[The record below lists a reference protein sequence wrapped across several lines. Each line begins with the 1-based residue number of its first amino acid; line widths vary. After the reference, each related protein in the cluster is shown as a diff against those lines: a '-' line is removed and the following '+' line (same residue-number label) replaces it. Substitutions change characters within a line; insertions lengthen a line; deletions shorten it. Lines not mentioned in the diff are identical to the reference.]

1 MRKEGNFLRQSEREN
16 IDERPGSRKN
26 IEAVR
31 HFGKRNKNK
40 VFRSSQL
47 QQFLIGS
54 WSIQGW
60 DFQSNG
66 PFEFVGI
73 ELVSQRN
80 M

>member
-1 MRKEGNFLRQSEREN
+1 MRDQDLE
-16 IDERPGSRKN
+16 KN
-26 IEAVR
+26 IEPVQ
-31 HFGKRNKNK
+31 HFGERNKNK
-40 VFRSSQL
+40 VLHSSQL

-60 DFQSNG
+60 DFQCNG
-66 PFEFVGI
+66 PFELVGI